1 MVRWMNRPLGDYWME
16 QIEERAA
23 ICEYDGKMTRAAA
36 WAFAVKDIEEIRRK
50 RKERENDEAQ
60 VQGEGHH
67 R

>member
-1 MVRWMNRPLGDYWME
+1 MNRPLGDYWLE

-50 RKERENDEAQ
+50 RKEKENAEKD
-60 VQGEGHH
+60 
-67 R
+67 